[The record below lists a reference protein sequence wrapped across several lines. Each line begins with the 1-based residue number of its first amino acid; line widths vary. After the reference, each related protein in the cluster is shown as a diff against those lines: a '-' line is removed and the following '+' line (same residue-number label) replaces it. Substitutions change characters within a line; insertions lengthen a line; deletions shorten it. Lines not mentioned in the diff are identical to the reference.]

1 MPLIPDKFS
10 LQINMGTV
18 ILSLIMTI
26 GGGMTDK
33 FGYKGADEAVVQV
46 AIMILVGMYSI
57 YAAKTSEYNSDRKL
71 EQMTTGTGKDRKFIA
86 KCIFH
91 VRTGREQQCFE
102 PDHRP
107 YAGSA
112 QSGKAGS
119 LIRKELIRKDV
130 TN

>member
-26 GGGMTDK
+26 GGGMTGK

-71 EQMTTGTGKDRKFIA
+71 EQMTQAQEKTENLLQSVSSMSEISS
-86 KCIFH
+86 
-91 VRTGREQQCFE
+91 
-102 PDHRP
+102 P
-107 YAGSA
+107 GSPA
-112 QSGKAGS
+112 MISI
-119 LIRKELIRKDV
+119 LILSNPV
-130 TN
+130 FLASA

>member
-1 MPLIPDKFS
+1 MPLIPDKSS

-71 EQMTTGTGKDRKFIA
+71 EQMT
-86 KCIFH
+86 
-91 VRTGREQQCFE
+91 
-102 PDHRP
+102 
-107 YAGSA
+107 
-112 QSGKAGS
+112 
-119 LIRKELIRKDV
+119 
-130 TN
+130 

>member
-26 GGGMTDK
+26 GGGMTGK

-57 YAAKTSEYNSDRKL
+57 YAAKTISQIPDKDLSVDN
-71 EQMTTGTGKDRKFIA
+71 TT
-86 KCIFH
+86 
-91 VRTGREQQCFE
+91 
-102 PDHRP
+102 
-107 YAGSA
+107 
-112 QSGKAGS
+112 
-119 LIRKELIRKDV
+119 
-130 TN
+130 

>member
-1 MPLIPDKFS
+1 MHSYKQEFRKQQNRMPLIPDKFS

-26 GGGMTDK
+26 GGGMTGK

-71 EQMTTGTGKDRKFIA
+71 EQMTQAQEKTENLLQSVSSMSEISS
-86 KCIFH
+86 
-91 VRTGREQQCFE
+91 
-102 PDHRP
+102 P
-107 YAGSA
+107 GSPA
-112 QSGKAGS
+112 MISI
-119 LIRKELIRKDV
+119 LILSNPV
-130 TN
+130 FLASA